1 MTPLQLL
8 RKKMQIHNRDCI
20 DIPPESEAEAE
31 RRELQGKIIQLQ
43 IECEEWRYSIRMA
56 FGMCTTKT
64 VVEVFENLEIEKS
77 RTVFKWEE
85 FRDQQLEMITAKEL
99 VGIEY
104 LNKLI
109 KHTYMTPKEKFDA
122 GLRFTIPGN
131 DIFYKLIQDA
141 QGRDYVAFLNCGR
154 WEYAFHVTEVT
165 DAALTYPDGEEGGQK
180 ELQFDSILFIN
191 A

>member
-1 MTPLQLL
+1 MTPLELL

-20 DIPPESEAEAE
+20 DIPPEDEGEAE

-56 FGMCTTKT
+56 FCMCTTKT
-64 VVEVFENLEIEKS
+64 VVEVFENLEVEKT

-85 FRDQQLEMITAKEL
+85 FRDQQLEVIKAKEL

-104 LNKLI
+104 LSKLI
-109 KHTYMTPKEKFDA
+109 KHTYMTSKQKFEA

-131 DIFYKLIQDA
+131 DVHYKLIQDNH
-141 QGRDYVAFLNCGR
+141 GRDYIGFLNCGR
-154 WEYAFHVTEVT
+154 WDYAFNVIEITNT
-165 DAALTYPDGEEGGQK
+165 TLKYPDGEGGTQK
-180 ELQFDSILFIN
+180 ELQFDSMSFVN
-191 A
+191 S